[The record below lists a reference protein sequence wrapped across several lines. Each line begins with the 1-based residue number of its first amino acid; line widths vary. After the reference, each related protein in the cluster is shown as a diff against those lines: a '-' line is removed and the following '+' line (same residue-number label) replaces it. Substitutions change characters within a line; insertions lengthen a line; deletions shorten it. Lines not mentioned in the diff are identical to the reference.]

1 MRIIYKK
8 MSSEI
13 MVDGALVQ
21 VNEMIDDSS
30 MNATAAD
37 GSGRIFTKVGDVW
50 TPVGDASSMGG
61 KRRKTKR
68 KGGSKKK
75 RRGGSK
81 KRKSGKKRR

>member
-1 MRIIYKK
+1 
-8 MSSEI
+8 MSTI
-13 MVDGALVQ
+13 TVAGMDVQ

-50 TPVGDASSMGG
+50 SEAPVAMGG

-68 KGGSKKK
+68 KGGSRKK

>member
-1 MRIIYKK
+1 
-8 MSSEI
+8 MSTI
-13 MVDGALVQ
+13 NVAGLDVQ

-37 GSGRIFTKVGDVW
+37 GSGRTFTKVNGVW
-50 TPVGDASSMGG
+50 TPVGDASVMGG

-68 KGGSKKK
+68 KGGSRKK